1 MNTITSPELDN
12 KKGITLLYLFHFTNN
27 IAISVV
33 ANFLFIDKIFLRL
46 GLDYSS
52 IGFIK
57 GLSFLIPMSLA
68 LLLSPYIQ
76 NLNRDREIIAVS
88 YLFRVFLPLA
98 LLFVPTLEL
107 AQFHAVL
114 LISFLLV
121 LIHTFPMLANN
132 CIQMLMRQTIS
143 DQILGKHITWI
154 NVLWTMPGFLLA
166 IPLSRYIDLYEH
178 ASDAE
183 FYRAM
188 FIIML
193 ATGVV
198 QIISSLLILQLPR
211 NTDRETNHIRPT
223 TRDIM
228 VPFKDIGF
236 RKVLLGI
243 LCFSTLSSM
252 VAAFINPY
260 LLVVQH
266 MSMTSI
272 STIGAVV
279 SMLSIAIM
287 PIWGKILDLF
297 GGKISYASAV
307 IGFMIGVSALLAPG
321 TAPVL
326 LFAFCAWD
334 GQRGC
339 FGSGILAI
347 QQYLVIKTGK
357 PRYML
362 VYYSAASSMMGLGW
376 FIGANSGGILIDLL
390 RELQFELVW
399 AYRVVFLVVALGAV
413 LLYLIVR
420 NIEDDNQHITSENLW
435 IYLYRIMRNM
445 FGRMR

>member
-1 MNTITSPELDN
+1 
-12 KKGITLLYLFHFTNN
+12 
-27 IAISVV
+27 VV

-57 GLSFLIPMSLA
+57 GLSFIIPMSLA

-76 NLNRDREIIAVS
+76 NLNRNREIIAVS
-88 YLFRVFLPLA
+88 YLFRVFLPLV
-98 LLFVPTLEL
+98 LLIVPTLEL
-107 AQFHAVL
+107 AQFQAVL
-114 LISFLLV
+114 LISFLMV
-121 LIHTFPMLANN
+121 LIHSFPMLANN

-143 DQILGKHITWI
+143 DEILGKHITWI
-154 NVLWTMPGFLLA
+154 NVLWTMPGFILA
-166 IPLSRYIDLYEH
+166 IPLSRYIDMFEH
-178 ASDAE
+178 ASDAA

-188 FIIML
+188 FTIML
-193 ATGVV
+193 ATGLV
-198 QIISSLLILQLPR
+198 QIVSSLLILQLPR
-211 NTDRETNHIRPT
+211 KSNREVHQIQPS
-223 TRDIM
+223 TRDIL

-252 VAAFINPY
+252 IAAFINPY
-260 LLVVQH
+260 LLVVQN

-287 PIWGKILDLF
+287 PIWGKILDRF
-297 GGKISYASAV
+297 GGKVSYASAV
-307 IGFMIGVSALLAPG
+307 IGFMIGVSALLVPG
-321 TAPVL
+321 IAPVL

-347 QQYLVIKTGK
+347 QQYLVIKSGK
-357 PRYML
+357 PKYML

-376 FIGANSGGILIDLL
+376 FIGANSGGLMIDLL
-390 RELQFELVW
+390 QELQFELVW
-399 AYRVVFLVVALGAV
+399 AYRVVFLVVTVGAV

-420 NIEDDNQHITSENLW
+420 HIEDDNQRINSENLW
-435 IYLYRIMRNM
+435 IYLYRIIRNM